1 MRLPLAS
8 AWRESLRVLGEAAR
22 LGLLRPAL
30 RQAIAGLPWALRRR
44 SVLPARVH
52 EMYRRVSEGLP

>member
-8 AWRESLRVLGEAAR
+8 AWQVTMREMRHVAG

-30 RQAIAGLPWALRRR
+30 REALLGLPWALRRR
-44 SVLPARVH
+44 SVVPDRVH
-52 EMYRRVSEGLP
+52 EMYRVVYEDRR